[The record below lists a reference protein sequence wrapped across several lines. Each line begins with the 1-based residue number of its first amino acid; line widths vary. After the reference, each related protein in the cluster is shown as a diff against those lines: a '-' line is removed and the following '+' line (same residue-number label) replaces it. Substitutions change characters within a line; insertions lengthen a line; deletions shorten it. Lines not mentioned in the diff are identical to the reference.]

1 MCQVPAINEKKKLWQ
16 ISVKE
21 NVVSVKLVVAEQ
33 AKQCT
38 HECFQ
43 SSISARYANE
53 LKTKHKSSEH

>member
-1 MCQVPAINEKKKLWQ
+1 MKKKKLWQ

-21 NVVSVKLVVAEQ
+21 NVVSVKLVVAEK
-33 AKQCT
+33 AEQCT